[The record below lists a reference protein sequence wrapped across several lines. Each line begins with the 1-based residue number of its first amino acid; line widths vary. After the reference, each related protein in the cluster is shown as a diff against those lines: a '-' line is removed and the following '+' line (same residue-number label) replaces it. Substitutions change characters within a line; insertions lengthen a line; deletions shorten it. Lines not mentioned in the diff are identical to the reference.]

1 MSRDVILTREGLE
14 KLQAELEHL
23 ETEGRR
29 QVADR
34 IKEARDFGDISENSE
49 YDDAKNEQAQIEAR
63 IIQLQDRI
71 RSATVVDHDDVSTDR
86 VQVGSTVSFTD
97 EGSGKDQVYTIVGSA
112 EASPSEG
119 KLSNESPVGKA
130 LLGGKLGS
138 VVTVQLP
145 KGDPRKL
152 KITKIDVGI

>member
-1 MSRDVILTREGLE
+1 MSRDVILTRDGLE

-71 RSATVVDHDDVSTDR
+71 RSATVVDHDDVKGD
-86 VQVGSTVSFTD
+86 VVMVGSTVSFTD
-97 EGSGKDQVYTIVGSA
+97 EESGKGQVFTIVGSA
-112 EASPSEG
+112 EAAPGEG

-145 KGDPRKL
+145 KGEPRKL

>member
-14 KLQAELEHL
+14 KLTAELENL
-23 ETEGRR
+23 ESAGRK

-63 IIQLQDRI
+63 IIQLQERI
-71 RSATVVDHDDVSTDR
+71 RSATIVDHDDVSTDV

-97 EGSGKDQVYTIVGSA
+97 EESGKGQEYTIVGSA
-112 EASPSEG
+112 EAAPGEG

-130 LLGGKLGS
+130 LLGHKLGHS
-138 VVTVQLP
+138 VTVTLP
-145 KGDPRKL
+145 KGAPRKL

>member
-71 RSATVVDHDDVSTDR
+71 RSATVVDHDDVQKDI
-86 VQVGSTVSFTD
+86 VQVGSTVTFKD
-97 EGSGKDQVYTIVGSA
+97 EASGKEQTFTIVGSA
-112 EASPSEG
+112 EAAPGEG

-130 LLGGKLGS
+130 LLGNKVGGVAS
-138 VVTVQLP
+138 VQLP
-145 KGDPRKL
+145 KGEPRKL
-152 KITKIDVGI
+152 KVTKIDVGI

>member
-71 RSATVVDHDDVSTDR
+71 RSATVVDHDDVKTDV

-97 EGSGKDQVYTIVGSA
+97 EGSGKDQTFTIVGSA

-130 LLGGKLGS
+130 LLGGKMGS

-145 KGDPRKL
+145 KGAPRKL

>member
-1 MSRDVILTREGLE
+1 MSRDVILTRDGLQ
-14 KLQAELEHL
+14 KLQAELDHL

-71 RSATVVDHDDVSTDR
+71 RSATVVDHDDVSTDV
-86 VQVGSTVSFTD
+86 VQVGSTVDFTD
-97 EGSGKDQVYTIVGSA
+97 EATGKAQKFTIVGSA
-112 EASPSEG
+112 EAAPSEG

-130 LLGGKLGS
+130 LLGNKLGA
-138 VVTVQLP
+138 VVTVHLP

-152 KITKIDVGI
+152 KINKIDVGI

>member
-1 MSRDVILTREGLE
+1 MSRDVILTREGLD

-71 RSATVVDHDDVSTDR
+71 RSATVVDHDDVKGD
-86 VQVGSTVSFTD
+86 VVMVGSTVSFTD
-97 EGSGKDQVYTIVGSA
+97 EESGKGQVFTIVGSA
-112 EASPSEG
+112 EAAPGEG

-145 KGDPRKL
+145 KGAPRKL

>member
-97 EGSGKDQVYTIVGSA
+97 EATGKAQEYTIVGSA

-138 VVTVQLP
+138 VVSVQLP
-145 KGDPRKL
+145 KGEPRKL
-152 KITKIDVGI
+152 KINKIDVGI

>member
-71 RSATVVDHDDVSTDR
+71 RSATVVDHDDVKGD
-86 VQVGSTVSFTD
+86 VVMVGSTVSFTD
-97 EGSGKDQVYTIVGSA
+97 EASGKAQTFTIVGSA

-130 LLGGKLGS
+130 LVGGKLGS

>member
-23 ETEGRR
+23 ETQGRR

-71 RSATVVDHDDVSTDR
+71 RSATVVDHDDVKTDV

-97 EGSGKDQVYTIVGSA
+97 QESGKGQTFTIVGSA
-112 EASPSEG
+112 EAAPGEG

-130 LLGGKLGS
+130 LLGGKLGA